1 VTVSGD
7 RSDEQAEPEARLLR
21 LGRLADVRSWSFLG
35 PVGGFGA
42 ASIAGFDPV
51 GQVFGTTVAYLGPVA
66 YDPCFV
72 TARGSVMRGGGR
84 SSADP
89 YNPLLARVYAARK
102 VALERAVAECEALG
116 GDGIVGARMSC
127 GGFFS
132 GTVEVTVEGTAVRAR
147 SRSRAAAPFTTHVGG
162 QDLAKLLEAG
172 WMPFGLVFGL
182 GIASCHFDPS
192 MFQETRRGVGAAGN
206 REVSGYTRVVNDARR
221 EARRALEI
229 AVGDQ
234 GGQGAVVGGMTM
246 RFSERECP
254 SMEERLDYV
263 VEATVVGSA
272 IVSFERSAPSV
283 QRAPLAIMRL
293 DRRAEVISG
302 EERGAGATAGPSLG
316 DRAVAYRSGRGE
328 GQQGQGQGQ
337 TGGSLD

>member
-1 VTVSGD
+1 MTVPGD
-7 RSDEQAEPEARLLR
+7 GLGGPVEPEARLSR
-21 LGRLADVRSWSFLG
+21 LGRLADARSWSFLG

-72 TARGSVMRGGGR
+72 TARGSVTRGGGR

-89 YNPLLARVYAARK
+89 YNPLLARMYTARRA
-102 VALERAVAECEALG
+102 ALERAVAECRVLG

-127 GGFFS
+127 GDFFS
-132 GTVEVTVEGTAVRAR
+132 DTVEFTVEGTAVRAR
-147 SRSRAAAPFTTHVGG
+147 SQTRASAPFTTHVGG
-162 QDLAKLLEAG
+162 QDLAKLLEGG
-172 WMPFGLVFGL
+172 WMPFALVFGL
-182 GIASCHFDPS
+182 GIAACHFDPS
-192 MFQETRRGVGAAGN
+192 MFQETRRGVGSAGN

-234 GGQGAVVGGMTM
+234 GGQGAVVEEMTM

-272 IVSFERSAPSV
+272 IVPFERSVPTSA
-283 QRAPLAIMRL
+283 QRGPLAIMRL
-293 DRRAEVISG
+293 DRRSEVISG
-302 EERGAGATAGPSLG
+302 EESGVGVEAGPTLG
-316 DRAVAYRSGRGE
+316 DRAVAYWSGRGE
-328 GQQGQGQGQ
+328 GQ
-337 TGGSLD
+337 TGDSSG

>member
-1 VTVSGD
+1 MGKTGCVHD
-7 RSDEQAEPEARLLR
+7 DADARLSR
-21 LGRLADVRSWSFLG
+21 LGRLPDARSWSFLG
-35 PVGGFGA
+35 SVGGFGA

-72 TARGSVMRGGGR
+72 TARGSAARVGGR

-89 YNPLLARVYAARK
+89 YNPMLARMYTARRA
-102 VALERAVAECEALG
+102 ALERAVAECQALG

-127 GGFFS
+127 ADFFS
-132 GTVEVTVEGTAVRAR
+132 DTVKFAVEGTAVRAR
-147 SRSRAAAPFTTHVGG
+147 SQTRAEVPFTTHVGG

-172 WMPFGLVFGL
+172 WMPFALVFGL
-182 GIASCHFDPS
+182 AIASCHFDPS

-229 AVGDQ
+229 AVRDQ
-234 GGQGAVVGGMTM
+234 GGQGAVVDGMTM

-254 SMEERLDYV
+254 SFEERLDYV
-263 VEATVVGSA
+263 VEATILGSA
-272 IVSFERSAPSV
+272 IVSFEGSAPTE

-293 DRRAEVISG
+293 DHSSEVISG
-302 EERGAGATAGPSLG
+302 AEPGVGVTAGPSLG
-316 DRAVAYRSGRGE
+316 DRAFAYWSGRGE
-328 GQQGQGQGQ
+328 A
-337 TGGSLD
+337 D